1 MESMGDF
8 YAIALHDPQ
17 LRAGLVAMHKENR
30 ADRTTWTRT
39 ARSLVATVLRALAAL
54 VDAPRPTM
62 AAERQLDEV
71 G

>member
-17 LRAGLVAMHKENR
+17 LRAGLVAMHIENR
-30 ADRTTWTRT
+30 ADRPTWTRT
-39 ARSLVATVLRALAAL
+39 VRSSVASALRALAVL
-54 VDAPRPTM
+54 VDAPPPRI
-62 AAERQLDEV
+62 AAERQLDVV